1 MGELRDRLDAVAVD
15 AASPDRNIRVGAHG
29 EASSIDVAFRP
40 GAYRRYREA
49 DLAHQL
55 AQAMTQLFD
64 QYRHAQ
70 RSAVHAVYEIVVQGD
85 DRDADPKSRQYHLRS
100 RNLAASGEDENG
112 TVKISSQGLVTW
124 QLTISNGTT
133 RRLTEQEFLDD
144 LNDALHDLLIG
155 YRAQLVLLKDE
166 IYGYGNSPDRRRA
179 LGLDAYT
186 KGKWAQ

>member
-1 MGELRDRLDAVAVD
+1 VGELRDRLDAVAVE
-15 AASPDRNIRVGAHG
+15 ATSPDRNIRVGTHG
-29 EASSIDVAFRP
+29 EASSIDVVFRP
-40 GAYRRYREA
+40 GAYRRYRES

-70 RSAVHAVYEIVVQGD
+70 RNAVHAVYEIVVHGD
-85 DRDADPKSRQYHLRS
+85 DSDADPESRQYHQRS
-100 RNLAASGEDENG
+100 SQLAASGEDENG
-112 TVKISSQGLVTW
+112 TVMISSQGLVTW

-144 LNDALHDLLIG
+144 LSAAFHDLLIG

-166 IYGYGNSPDRRRA
+166 IYGYGNSPDQRRA
-179 LGLDAYT
+179 LGLDTYT
-186 KGKWAQ
+186 KGAWAQ